1 MAAALKLGSRADV
14 LRKQGQ
20 EWYAQITAF
29 PSVLPCHAWFTPI
42 MLSFFFLP
50 SFLIVTQ
57 LAVVLVS
64 LLRVGRGYYRQP
76 THRLSVFMLLA
87 TTILL
92 IDKAPCN
99 SRSYY

>member
-1 MAAALKLGSRADV
+1 MVCTDHCFPLRAALSCLV
-14 LRKQGQ
+14 YTN
-20 EWYAQITAF
+20 YA
-29 PSVLPCHAWFTPI
+29 L
-42 MLSFFFLP
+42 FFLP